1 MHLVLGNVF
10 WEKKSGFSHIW
21 TFAFLYSV
29 RKQIIKSQQEK
40 ERLEVKKRQKG
51 GKEVSHAR
59 EYEFKDFVFVFFSQ
73 IFRNVTLGK
82 LLFIS
87 SLGFSYV
94 ILNEQIGL
102 MFILILNSRDKTKS

>member
-10 WEKKSGFSHIW
+10 WGKKSGFSHIW
-21 TFAFLYSV
+21 TFALLYSV
-29 RKQIIKSQQEK
+29 WKQIINSHQEK
-40 ERLEVKKRQKG
+40 EGKEGQKRQKG
-51 GKEVSHAR
+51 EKEVSHDR

-82 LLFIS
+82 LHFIS

-94 ILNEQIGL
+94 ILNEQIRL
-102 MFILILNSRDKTKS
+102 MFILILNSRDKAKS

>member
-10 WEKKSGFSHIW
+10 WGKKSGFSHIW
-21 TFAFLYSV
+21 TFALLYSV
-29 RKQIIKSQQEK
+29 WKQIINSQQEK
-40 ERLEVKKRQKG
+40 EGKEGKKRQKG
-51 GKEVSHAR
+51 EKEVSHDR

-82 LLFIS
+82 LHFIS

-94 ILNEQIGL
+94 IVNEQIRL
-102 MFILILNSRDKTKS
+102 MFILILNSRDKAKS

>member
-29 RKQIIKSQQEK
+29 WKQIIKSQQEK
-40 ERLEVKKRQKG
+40 EGTEVKKREKG

-59 EYEFKDFVFVFFSQ
+59 KYEFKDLVFVFFSQ

-82 LLFIS
+82 LYFIS

-102 MFILILNSRDKTKS
+102 MFIVILNSRDKVKS